1 MFMYFL
7 RGSLPWQGLK
17 ADTLKE
23 RYQKIG
29 DTKRATPIEVLCD
42 GYPEMATYLRYV
54 RRLDFFETPDYDYL
68 RKMFHDLFERK
79 GYVDDG
85 EFDWTGKQMSNP
97 QKNAWLDQSNPR
109 QAGNTLL
116 AEKLVHQGG
125 GAGGVPQGSVQVVSS
140 TNGDLANDDPTTG
153 HSNTPIALPV
163 EVEVVSDT
171 NTSGRKLLDSS
182 LLSPPSTETPTT
194 LDHSLRRAIQTQVA
208 EALPSPASPIS
219 VAAPLTYADAVRRP
233 PAQPPLP
240 SYSPAT
246 NYYRSPVSVYPPAQE
261 TLEQLE
267 SSLCGNKGMAQQAV
281 SEEERPNIA
290 MTQSATRRKQRFV
303 NLYSRQGVELLP
315 GRHPCECEA
324 HRHALINNCLR
335 CGRIVCRQEGSGPC
349 FTCGNLVCT
358 NEEKE
363 LLSRDSKKSHQLRNK
378 LMSQIVDEGLAKAIE
393 HKNRL
398 LEYDRTSQ
406 RRTLVIDDNSD
417 YYSSDNKWLTL
428 EQREMIRKKEQ
439 EFYAELHDSRRQ
451 QKVTLDFA
459 GRQVVKEG
467 PQHASVQSLLQ
478 SLVAPMAET
487 NIYDRVC
494 REVESM
500 HFIDPALDMPP
511 PEYVPTGAL
520 HAPRRNRLMGDNSLV
535 CTSSNREFIS
545 SRIQDRALMEMSD
558 DGFALSVQ
566 QPFAGLLVA
575 GIKKYDVILYWFCYV

>member
-1 MFMYFL
+1 
-7 RGSLPWQGLK
+7 
-17 ADTLKE
+17 
-23 RYQKIG
+23 
-29 DTKRATPIEVLCD
+29 
-42 GYPEMATYLRYV
+42 
-54 RRLDFFETPDYDYL
+54 
-68 RKMFHDLFERK
+68 
-79 GYVDDG
+79 
-85 EFDWTGKQMSNP
+85 
-97 QKNAWLDQSNPR
+97 
-109 QAGNTLL
+109 
-116 AEKLVHQGG
+116 
-125 GAGGVPQGSVQVVSS
+125 
-140 TNGDLANDDPTTG
+140 
-153 HSNTPIALPV
+153 
-163 EVEVVSDT
+163 
-171 NTSGRKLLDSS
+171 
-182 LLSPPSTETPTT
+182 
-194 LDHSLRRAIQTQVA
+194 
-208 EALPSPASPIS
+208 
-219 VAAPLTYADAVRRP
+219 
-233 PAQPPLP
+233 
-240 SYSPAT
+240 
-246 NYYRSPVSVYPPAQE
+246 
-261 TLEQLE
+261 
-267 SSLCGNKGMAQQAV
+267 MAQQAV

-315 GRHPCECEA
+315 GRHSCECEA
-324 HRHALINNCLR
+324 LRHALINNCLR

-363 LLSRDSKKSHQLRNK
+363 LLSQDSKKSHQLQNK

-439 EFYAELHDSRRQ
+439 EFYAELHASRRQ

-459 GRQVVKEG
+459 GCQVVKEG

-487 NIYDRVC
+487 NIYDRMC

-511 PEYVPTGAL
+511 PEYVPIGAL

-535 CTSSNREFIS
+535 CISSNREVIS

-575 GIKKYDVILYWFCYV
+575 GIKKHEGRVWFTAYRGRLWIHAASKQPSPEDISEVTGIYRKIVKESEELKFPEEYPTSCLLGCVNLVDCLHQDIYREQYPFGECFSPFVLICKEPHELKTKFPMKGQHKIFKMDSRLHHAAKKTLLCPQILER